1 MSDETNPSVRITN
14 VQVYE
19 KLLEVSNV
27 QIEMVAELRGLKY
40 LPQKVAEMDNR
51 LSKVELIAKLVYGV
65 YGAGLGAMAVSLVGI
80 ATGK

>member
-1 MSDETNPSVRITN
+1 MPEDTQSSVRITN

-19 KLLEVSNV
+19 KLLEVSNT

-40 LPQKVAEMDNR
+40 LPQKVSEIDNR

-65 YGAGLGAMAVSLVGI
+65 YGAVLGAVAVALVGLLS
-80 ATGK
+80 G

>member
-1 MSDETNPSVRITN
+1 MAEESSSVRITN

-40 LPQKVAEMDNR
+40 LPQKVAEIDNR
-51 LSKVELIAKLVYGV
+51 LSKVELVARLVYGV
-65 YGAGLGAMAVSLVGI
+65 YGAVLGAIAVAMVGMLSV
-80 ATGK
+80 

>member
-1 MSDETNPSVRITN
+1 MPEDNQSSVRITN

-40 LPQKVAEMDNR
+40 LPNKVAEIDNR

-65 YGAGLGAMAVSLVGI
+65 YGAVLGAVAVGLVSMLNG
-80 ATGK
+80 

>member
-1 MSDETNPSVRITN
+1 MPEETSSSVRITN

-19 KLLEVSNV
+19 KLLEVSNT

-40 LPQKVAEMDNR
+40 LPQKVAEIDNR

-65 YGAGLGAMAVSLVGI
+65 YGAVLGALAVAFVGLLN
-80 ATGK
+80 G

>member
-1 MSDETNPSVRITN
+1 MAEESASIRITN
-14 VQVYE
+14 YQVYE

-51 LSKVELIAKLVYGV
+51 LSRVELVAKLVYGV
-65 YGAGLGAMAVSLVGI
+65 YGATLGAVSAALIGMLVG
-80 ATGK
+80 